1 MGFKIY
7 SLNLNKNI
15 HFYMELTTG
24 QIYWYINH
32 LLKTGM
38 IRKLRATEYVGNKG
52 KQQSMY
58 KFSSSK
64 TL

>member
-15 HFYMELTTG
+15 LFYMELTTG
-24 QIYWYINH
+24 QIYWYINR

-38 IRKLRATEYVGNKG
+38 IRKLKATESVSNKG
-52 KQQSMY
+52 KQQAMY
-58 KFSSSK
+58 KIN
-64 TL
+64 L